1 MVPLIQVQPVH
12 FSIDSS
18 LDNIITLIPWLH
30 HHHLYLYCVQDVV
43 DTHPG
48 LLFLKEA
55 TEFHSRYVH
64 TVSGFIY
71 HLPMK
76 FTLYHH
82 LPHFPQ
88 KVLNQHSEFFSGGHL
103 VDHLSMSLVSSFQ
116 SRFTNYVY
124 IVYLVWNATQ
134 LSVCLFLWSIQSC
147 CRHIIWMLS
156 SFRNWIKPLPFVLA

>member
-1 MVPLIQVQPVH
+1 M
-12 FSIDSS
+12 
-18 LDNIITLIPWLH
+18 
-30 HHHLYLYCVQDVV
+30 

-88 KVLNQHSEFFSGGHL
+88 KVLNQHSEFLSGGHL
-103 VDHLSMSLVSSFQ
+103 VDHLSMSLVPSFQ
-116 SRFTNYVY
+116 SRSMCILY
-124 IVYLVWNATQ
+124 IFRETLPNSPSVSFYDQFSLVAITSSECYQ
-134 LSVCLFLWSIQSC
+134 VLGIELGLFLLFWLNPRQYCFLLSNASSMLVTAERRQGLVSRIRSLS
-147 CRHIIWMLS
+147 LS
-156 SFRNWIKPLPFVLA
+156 SSGLRCT